1 MSRDWE
7 VASIKLI
14 LETVIV
20 LGNSDSLKDTFL
32 SGVSITSVVDLSQMD
47 WSNRLYSVEVVIIM
61 ERDFIVIEITTHL
74 NLSVVV
80 NERSTVTTG
89 RVINTVDKSLVVT
102 GWLHV
107 VGTFKLHGINKRSNK
122 VVSLV
127 ISNLISTLNN
137 IGNEVGH
144 VLSNKIVSSILI
156 NLSVKI
162 LLQDG
167 SWGSTAHETHV
178 GTTWDSDNREHTLLA
193 GLNVLDL
200 VIVSFSNSSN
210 AHKTILGTSKSKN
223 WRWEFEVS
231 GTVSVEAVVSS
242 EED

>member
-14 LETVIV
+14 LGTVIV